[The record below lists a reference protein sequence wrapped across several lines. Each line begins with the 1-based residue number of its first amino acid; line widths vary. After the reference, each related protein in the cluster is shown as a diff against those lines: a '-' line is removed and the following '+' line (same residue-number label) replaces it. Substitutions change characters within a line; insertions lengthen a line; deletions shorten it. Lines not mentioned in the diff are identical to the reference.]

1 MLNEMPSVGLLGRSF
16 DVLELPLLD
25 VEEGRNRFIQEI
37 RPVTIK
43 CFGQDIKR
51 ADFICIKPETYSL
64 FFHITV

>member
-16 DVLELPLLD
+16 DVLELPSLD
-25 VEEGRNRFIQEI
+25 IEEGRNRLIQKI

-51 ADFICIKPETYSL
+51 ADFI
-64 FFHITV
+64 